1 MIGFLTVECFIYES
15 HSLKEK
21 RSVVK
26 KAVTRLR
33 QQFNLAVSETDFH
46 DLWQR
51 AELGIVTISKDKLIV
66 EQELQK
72 AIKLISSIPELE
84 VTTTTIEWL

>member
-21 RSVVK
+21 RSVIK
-26 KAVTRLR
+26 KVVTRLR
-33 QQFNLAVSETDFH
+33 QQFNLAVSETDYH

-51 AELGIVTISKDKLIV
+51 SELGIVTISKDKLIV

-72 AIKLISSIPELE
+72 ALKLISSIPELE
-84 VTTTTIEWL
+84 VTTTTLEWL

>member
-1 MIGFLTVECFIYES
+1 MIGLLTVECFIYES

-21 RSVVK
+21 RSLLK
-26 KAVTRLR
+26 KIIQRLR
-33 QQFNLAVSETDFH
+33 QHHNLAVSELNYH

-51 AELGIVTISKDKLIV
+51 AELGIVSISKDKVIV

-72 AIKLISSIPELE
+72 AVKFISSFVELE
-84 VTTTTIEWL
+84 VTRADIEWL